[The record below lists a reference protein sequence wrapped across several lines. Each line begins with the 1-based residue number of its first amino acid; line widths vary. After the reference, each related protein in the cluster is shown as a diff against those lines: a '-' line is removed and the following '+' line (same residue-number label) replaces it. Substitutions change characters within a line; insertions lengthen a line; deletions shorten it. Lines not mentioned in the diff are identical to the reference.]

1 MIRNIVFLFFLLFIS
16 SCTKETKQTASEDDA
31 FVNSSVYNLL
41 KEKKATYK
49 KALSNNYDSSRI
61 VLQELLFSLDTLSE
75 SNKKYAAQFYSS
87 IASEEFLKQ
96 GSPKADS
103 LMRIAKK
110 LLINYNDSADYCN
123 IYMDEGLILIRKG
136 ENDSAISKYR
146 KAITLAEKYKDTLN
160 LILSMTNLGT
170 IMLEQSNSDEGLNY
184 LKAAYKICNEDK
196 YLQNKA
202 DLSNNLGVVYERRAN
217 YSTALDYYSKS
228 ISLNEK
234 IGSQQNF
241 LNPINNMANIYLEL
255 GNDSLALINYEKVR
269 EISHEIKDYQLEA
282 TALINIGNLYYTKH
296 DLTKAY
302 QYSND
307 ALQILKS
314 FPESYLHSI
323 LYLNQGSIEKY
334 NGNLSQAT
342 YHLNKSL
349 EISNRLHYINAI
361 NEGKLY
367 LAEVYLEQRKY
378 EESKKLA
385 LEAYYSAQENHN
397 LDFSYK
403 TALILGKA
411 YKGMNETKNALKFYD
426 LYEKHYSQF
435 SDTLN
440 SKQNKTFAYRYEL
453 QKNNAKNKQL
463 LLQQKIQEQE
473 ILTKEQ
479 QIYQQKILILLG
491 FVIGIS
497 LSIITGLY
505 FFKTR
510 SKQKTNIILES
521 KNKEIQEKNMHLL
534 NENKFKNK
542 LFSIVSHDI
551 KSPLISL
558 HNFLTL
564 LEMNE
569 LDEHEKEELRTE
581 TMAKTEITLNMVED
595 LLLWTKQQ
603 MNDNPVQY
611 SQINF
616 CELLDEVLGLFSSI
630 AKEKN
635 LEIVTDCKGDI
646 WISSDPNI
654 LKMLIRNLISNSL
667 KFTPSG
673 GKIVIDLKKSKE
685 NFTISVEDSGKGIPL
700 ELQSKIFDEE
710 DIYSSSGEQIEPG
723 NGIGLKLCK
732 YFVEKNKGKMWFDSV
747 PDKGTTFFVS
757 FPKESISSTN

>member
-1 MIRNIVFLFFLLFIS
+1 MIRNIVVFFLFLVIS
-16 SCTKETKQTASEDDA
+16 SCSQETKQSKDSADIK
-31 FVNSSVYNLL
+31 SSVYILL
-41 KEKKATYK
+41 KEKKQNYYK
-49 KALSNNYDSSRI
+49 MIHENYDSSRI
-61 VLQELLFSLDTLSE
+61 VLQELLFSLDTLSG

-96 GSPKADS
+96 GPAVSDS
-103 LMRIAKK
+103 LMEIAKN
-110 LLINYNDSADYCN
+110 LLNNYSDSAGYVDFYLN
-123 IYMDEGLILIRKG
+123 EGLIFRIKG
-136 ENDSAISKYR
+136 ENDSAVTSYK
-146 KAITLAEKYKDTLN
+146 KAITIAENYKDTLG
-160 LILSMTNLGT
+160 LIPCMTNLGT
-170 IMLEQSNSDEGLNY
+170 VMLEQNNNEEGIEY
-184 LKAAYKICNEDK
+184 LKAALKLCNKDK

-202 DLSNNLGVVYERRAN
+202 DLSNNLGVAYERRGN
-217 YSTALDYYSKS
+217 YSTALEYYRSCLS
-228 ISLNEK
+228 IMEE
-234 IGSQQNF
+234 IGSEQNL

-255 GNDSLALINYEKVR
+255 GNDSLALINYMKVK
-269 EISHEIKDYQLEA
+269 EIANRTKNPQLEA
-282 TALINIGNLYYTKH
+282 TALINLGNLHYTNK
-296 DLTKAY
+296 DLTKSY
-302 QYSND
+302 QFAND
-307 ALQILKS
+307 AFEILKNI
-314 FPESYLHSI
+314 PESYLHSV
-323 LYLNQGSIEKY
+323 LYLNIGAIEKDL
-334 NGNLSQAT
+334 GNFDKALEF
-342 YHLNKSL
+342 LNKSL
-349 EISNRLHYINAI
+349 EISNKLHFINSI
-361 NEGKLY
+361 NESKLY
-367 LAEVYLEQRKY
+367 IAEVYLQQNKF
-378 EESKKLA
+378 SQAKKLA

-411 YKGMNETKNALKFYD
+411 CKGMNETKNALKFYD

-440 SKQNKTFAYRYEL
+440 TKQNKTFAYRYEL

-479 QIYQQKILILLG
+479 QIYQQKILIILG
-491 FVIGIS
+491 FVVGIS

-505 FFKTR
+505 MFKT
-510 SKQKTNIILES
+510 KAKHKTNRILEL

-564 LEMNE
+564 LEMDDLNE
-569 LDEHEKEELRTE
+569 KEKEELRNE

-603 MNDNPVQY
+603 LNDNPVQY

-616 CELLDEVLGLFSSI
+616 CQLLDEVLGMFSSI

-635 LEIVTDCKGDI
+635 LEIVKACESNI

-654 LKMLIRNLISNSL
+654 VKMLIRNLISNSL

-673 GKIVIDLKKSKE
+673 GKITIGLNKTKE
-685 NFTISVEDSGKGIPL
+685 DFTISVKDTGKGIPP
-700 ELQSKIFDEE
+700 EHQSKIFDEE
-710 DIYSSSGEQIEPG
+710 DIYSSSGDHMELG
-723 NGIGLKLCK
+723 HGIGLKLCK
-732 YFVEKNKGKMWFDSV
+732 YFVEKNKGEIWFDSD
-747 PDKGTTFFVS
+747 PGKGTSFFVTLPNENLS
-757 FPKESISSTN
+757 LRN